1 MQTSHMNVFRMKFS
15 SLFLSSPSL
24 IFQVADEWI
33 SAVSN
38 FSHVLVNVYG
48 LLKQSIYM
56 LMFVDYRV
64 FKLLIYK

>member
-1 MQTSHMNVFRMKFS
+1 MQTHMNVFRMKFS
-15 SLFLSSPSL
+15 SFISL
-24 IFQVADEWI
+24 QPFFDI
-33 SAVSN
+33 SGCRRMISVSN

-56 LMFVDYRV
+56 LMFVDYLV